1 MPAFTQPPTTHT
13 CAGEPRRAG
22 FEVEFSGLSLET
34 AVKVVEEVLDAKPR
48 ESTAAECTL
57 HAEDLGEFKVEIDW
71 AFLKRISK
79 EYAADEE
86 QYWVEPLN
94 DLASTLVP
102 IELVAPPIAVQ
113 KLDVLKEIS
122 DGLRAAGAQGTEESL
137 IAAYGVHINTEIP
150 ALDAD
155 TLGRYLRAFC
165 LLQWW
170 LVDAHDVNPARKI
183 SPYIDLYPQGYVETL
198 LARESMTMDEIFDD
212 YLEHN
217 PTRNRALD
225 LLPILA
231 EIDSERVQRTVDDDR
246 VNARPAFHYRMP
258 NCHIERDDWDLTKPW
273 DLWLTVERLADRPD
287 DIKALAAKY
296 LDSRRLLLPVDR
308 GKWVAEMD
316 QWLNDHALV

>member
-1 MPAFTQPPTTHT
+1 MSAFKELPTSYT
-13 CAGEPRRAG
+13 ASGKPRRAG
-22 FEVEFSGLSLET
+22 FELEFSGLSLDA
-34 AVKVVEEVLDAKPR
+34 AVKAVQDILGADPVEA
-48 ESTAAECTL
+48 TAAECTL
-57 HAEDLGEFKVEIDW
+57 RAEGLGDFKVEIDW
-71 AFLKRISK
+71 AFLKRVSR

-113 KLDVLKEIS
+113 ELDVLKEIS
-122 DGLRAAGAQGTEESL
+122 DALRAAGAQGTEESL

-155 TLGRYLRAFC
+155 TLGRYIQAFC

-183 SPYIDLYPQGYVETL
+183 SPYIDLYPQSYVETV
-198 LARESMTMDEIFDD
+198 LARESMTLDEIFED

-258 NCHIERDDWDLTKPW
+258 NCHIERDDWDLTAPW
-273 DLWLTVERLADRPD
+273 DLWLTVERLADRPGD
-287 DIKALAAKY
+287 LRTLAKEY
-296 LDSRRLLLPVDR
+296 LDARRMLLSVDR
-308 GKWVAEMD
+308 SKWVTRMD
-316 QWLNDHALV
+316 EWLNDHALL